1 MVLFCLFV
9 IITLTLIWYIYIIY
23 TIYTIYMFYIE
34 SVLKQ
39 NNPYTELKTPPKS
52 VYSVQSV
59 YPPLMR

>member
-1 MVLFCLFV
+1 
-9 IITLTLIWYIYIIY
+9 
-23 TIYTIYMFYIE
+23 MFYIE

-59 YPPLMR
+59 YPPTDALKAYKEYVC